1 MNSSLEAIYTWLV
14 SPQANWV
21 TCGSIVAVAVYWGV
35 LVRIRL
41 RRVRLSVSEAA
52 SEIAALDSERAFSRE
67 FESLNDRLSGHRHL
81 GHAWREF
88 ADSLLLPTDGS
99 GVCRNTEP
107 PENFFSADAVAGEAV
122 NLRLVQAMPNVLTGL
137 GILGTFLGLA
147 AGISLGTEG
156 MAGADVDI
164 AKTKEALG
172 KLLSGAGLAFA
183 TSICGLGA
191 SLLLSILDKRSLKSL
206 DAVVDDWNRALDRCL
221 KRATPEQLAADQL
234 AEMKKQTFE
243 LGKFN
248 TDLAVSIAEALDSRL
263 SSALSQRFG
272 EVVEEL
278 RGLRG
283 QQSEF
288 ASDVLTKVSGEL
300 STALSGAA
308 GAEMSQTVNA
318 LGSLVGALN
327 EAANTLSAGQ
337 RQMVQATDGLVASV
351 QRAFSDSASKMNA
364 DTAQAVQLIVENLGA
379 AGQATASHLVRAGE
393 ESSRQLG
400 QAVGVMSAGVDG
412 LSNLV
417 GGFSQAAERQA
428 LLTTEVNGVLGAMK
442 EVHLMMRAAA
452 EPLATAS
459 KSLTSAGTTLS
470 ERLANL
476 ERVAAALLQVS
487 ENVRNAQAQ
496 FENAWR
502 DHEKRFG
509 DVDGALERA
518 FRELNDGID
527 ALGSRVRQYLVE
539 VDQSLAKSV
548 QSLSAVADQL
558 VDGLDGLHDAKER
571 SR

>member
-1 MNSSLEAIYTWLV
+1 MTDSLRIVNTWLV
-14 SPQANWV
+14 STQAMYV
-21 TCGSIVAVAVYWGV
+21 ICGLILATGICWGAYI
-35 LVRIRL
+35 RIRL
-41 RRVRLSVSEAA
+41 RQVRASVKAA
-52 SEIAALDSERAFSRE
+52 ADEIAALGTERAFVSE
-67 FESLNDRLSGHRHL
+67 YEALNERFSSHAHL
-81 GHAWREF
+81 GHAWKEF
-88 ADSLLLPTDGS
+88 ADSLILPPDAG

-107 PENFFSADAVAGEAV
+107 PELFFSGEAVAGSAV
-122 NLRLVQAMPNVLTGL
+122 NLRLLHAMPNFLTGF

-147 AGISLGTEG
+147 AGISLGTSG
-156 MAGADVDI
+156 MAGAGVDI
-164 AKTKEALG
+164 AATKAALSN
-172 KLLSGAGLAFA
+172 LLSGAGLAFM
-183 TSICGLGA
+183 TSIFGLGA
-191 SLLLSILDKRSLKSL
+191 SIALSWADKMSL
-206 DAVVDDWNRALDRCL
+206 RALDSVVDRWNTALDGCL
-221 KRATPEQLAADQL
+221 KRATAEQLAFEQL
-234 AEMKKQTFE
+234 REMKQQTF
-243 LGKFN
+243 LLSKFN
-248 TDLAVSIAEALDSRL
+248 TDLAVSIAEALDSRM
-263 SSALSQRFG
+263 SAGLAQRFG
-272 EVVEEL
+272 EVVDEL

-308 GAEMSQTVNA
+308 GAEMNQAVNA

-327 EAANTLSAGQ
+327 EATNSLSAGQ

-364 DTAQAVQLIVENLGA
+364 DTAQAMQLIVENLGA
-379 AGQATASHLVRAGE
+379 AGQATASQLVRAGE
-393 ESSRQLG
+393 ESSRHLG

-412 LSNLV
+412 LANLV

-442 EVHLMMRAAA
+442 EVHLIMRAAA

-459 KSLTSAGTTLS
+459 KSLSSAGNTLS
-470 ERLANL
+470 DRLANL

-518 FRELNDGID
+518 FHELNDGID